1 MNNDNTQNQPRD
13 EQAPYELSKPNWDEW
28 KSAKQAKL
36 WEAASLACDLDPRN
50 FKINGQPVFRFIGG
64 LPEPI
69 EELLSM
75 AKGSIGAG
83 GVLKPVFLSGEGLAE
98 SEVTLANFS
107 KWAESIGM
115 GLPQAFPGKSV
126 SKQTS
131 QEETALGERERATL
145 LTLIAALAQE
155 AGIDI
160 SKPSKAAG
168 LIEGLTMRLNA
179 RVAARTIEDH
189 LKRIPAALEKRS
201 L

>member
-1 MNNDNTQNQPRD
+1 MNNDNTPNQPQD
-13 EQAPYELSKPNWDEW
+13 EQALWGGLSKPNWDEW

-69 EELLSM
+69 QEVLSM

-83 GVLKPVFLSGEGLAE
+83 GVLKPVFLSRVLEE

-107 KWAESIGM
+107 KWAESIG
-115 GLPQAFPGKSV
+115 LDIPEAFPGKSV